1 VPASQEQ
8 KVDFLLKKIGY
19 SASKTGIAEDESAI
33 GINTN
38 TAKTPFEEGIPSP
51 LIIPSTNILSDSSFI
66 PTTPPGSDTAYV
78 KVYPTSSA
86 LRMTRDSTVGTSTRS
101 YIAYTTYNDT
111 SSARL
116 TNWIDTQFGASYI
129 IKVFK
134 DDPTVATNE
143 LQQAGGGNGT
153 DGWFFDYSSGV
164 LNFNGNALPSGISAT
179 NIYIV
184 GYRYIGATGVQ
195 PPAGIGTFHD
205 LVVSNNLSVG
215 GISTLSKEVGIGS
228 ALNVSG
234 ITTFKDDV
242 EFHGASGITSAFFDK
257 SDNSFKFI
265 DNVKA
270 KFGTNN
276 NLEIYHNPVNSYIA
290 NNSNNLYIT
299 NTDGE
304 IFIQAKAGEDS
315 IICHDDGAVQL
326 YHDNVL
332 KCQTRDFGFSI
343 FQDLNISNNLDVSGV
358 STFTGTIDANG
369 IIEATAGQNKIPSL
383 YQNFSDL
390 PNAGTYHGMFAHV
403 HALGRG
409 YFAHGG
415 AWYELVN
422 KESNG
427 VVGTG
432 TEKYNL
438 GFTDTVNLKVTGIT
452 TLGSIGISTGII
464 SGPAVTY
471 IDPAA
476 VGDNTGTVVIKGDLQ
491 IDGTQTTVNSS
502 TMTVSDK
509 NIEMAV
515 GAAND
520 AAADGGGI
528 TVKSGDGDKTWRW
541 LDGTD
546 SWTSSEHIRIAAG
559 KVFGFDDDPNTY
571 IHRPAA
577 DTIAFTNGGSE
588 RLRITSSQTRIGSQ
602 AATDTTSYEIQLSG
616 AANNDAI
623 LSLYNP
629 TTNNGEG
636 IQQGFF
642 FKNSN
647 NTVTEFA
654 RIESTAIET
663 TAATAKGDLRF
674 HTRSGSAGLSNA
686 SERLRIT
693 SAGNVGIGTTNIE
706 APFQVA
712 GENSQGLVALFGHHD
727 FIDDSRY
734 NYRDA
739 TIGLLGQK
747 VTGVSTGAGVQYTT
761 RNLEA
766 TNWHH
771 GYTTFDQ
778 LGHFHIGLGG
788 FGTTSATDKITILSN
803 GAVGLGTTNPSVR
816 FEVLGD
822 SNLKGNLNV
831 TGVSTFTGAIDAN
844 GNLDVDGQ
852 TDLDDLSV
860 AGVSTFSGEIKV
872 TAGNSLILNS
882 NTSAPVIKIQ
892 GDGPN
897 FIRFASDAA
906 GTVDADSID
915 IVYRASPNT
924 LVLERSSDA
933 TGLLSIDADDG
944 QVVVSNNL
952 NVTGNADVDGQTDLD
967 DLAVS
972 GISTFTGN
980 INANGNIVGDN
991 STAITGI
998 ANVTGQNVNSLK
1010 LLNVGYVGNT
1020 TTIFNTSFLHFSDQ
1034 NVPAFGSGGNF
1045 TTLASVSGLNLIF
1058 DSNNNDNNG
1067 LVIGSGSTNT
1077 SLMTTHMV
1085 VSHVGKVGIGSA
1097 IPQATLD
1104 VNGRSELDNVN
1115 IAETL
1120 NVVGVSTFSDD
1131 VTFTTANGNNVVLDK
1146 STNGLDFG
1154 DNVSLRFGASNDLAI
1169 YHDQSVSRILDT
1181 YGHLLLNSN
1190 IIELKS
1196 NTGNK
1201 SYFLA
1206 GNQSPTKLFYD
1217 GNEKFATS
1225 GVGVTVTGLTDT
1237 DTLTTGN
1244 ATFTGTISAGSTTGT
1259 DGYYLQS
1266 VGTGVT
1272 WAQFPTMRTNQTF
1285 TATAD
1290 QTTFSFNY
1298 NVGFVD
1304 VFVNGVKLPTSEFT
1318 ASNGSSV
1325 ILDDGCFVN
1334 DTVELISYNTV
1345 PSSGSGAQTLNQ
1357 LDNVTITGVPV
1368 IGETLQHNGSAFV
1381 NDYTPSATTTSTSQ
1395 TAILSLAIATYR
1407 SVEYTVQITEGTKY
1421 HVTKILAIHDGT
1433 NVSFNE
1439 YGTLFTTSS
1448 LATFALDVN
1457 SGSMRLLATP
1467 ASTNSTVFKV
1477 KFNAIKV

>member
-1 VPASQEQ
+1 MPASQEQ

-33 GINTN
+33 GLSTN
-38 TAKTPFEEGIPSP
+38 TAKAPFEEGIPSP

-66 PTTPPGSDTAYV
+66 PTTPPVSDTAYV
-78 KVYPTSSA
+78 KVYPTTSA
-86 LRMTRDSTVGTSTRS
+86 LRMTRDSTVGTATRT

-116 TNWIDTQFGASYI
+116 TNWIDTQFGSSYI
-129 IKVFK
+129 LKVFK
-134 DDPTVATNE
+134 DDPTVPANE
-143 LQQAGGGNGT
+143 LQQAGAGGGT

-326 YHDNVL
+326 YHDNAL

-343 FQDLNISNNLDVSGV
+343 FQDLRVSNNLDVSGV
-358 STFTGTIDANG
+358 STFTGNIDANG

-464 SGPAVTY
+464 SGPSVTY

-491 IDGTQTTVNSS
+491 VDGTQTIVNSS
-502 TMTVSDK
+502 TMTVTDK

-541 LDGTD
+541 LNGTD
-546 SWTSSEHIRIAAG
+546 SWTSSEHIRIPDG
-559 KVFGFDDDPNTY
+559 KVFGFASDTNTY

-577 DTIAFTNGGSE
+577 DVIAFTTNAEE
-588 RLRITSSQTRIGSQ
+588 RLRI
-602 AATDTTSYEIQLSG
+602 
-616 AANNDAI
+616 NN
-623 LSLYNP
+623 
-629 TTNNGEG
+629 
-636 IQQGFF
+636 
-642 FKNSN
+642 
-647 NTVTEFA
+647 V
-654 RIESTAIET
+654 
-663 TAATAKGDLRF
+663 GD
-674 HTRSGSAGLSNA
+674 
-686 SERLRIT
+686 
-693 SAGNVGIGTTNIE
+693 VGIGTTNPQMKLVVSTDGNGIE
-706 APFQVA
+706 FNPKVGGTNDNRILSYDRVANVRRGLEIDAQSFEYRKDLETRLKILSDGKVGIGTDNPGALLHLKGTGGNTSGIRFENGA
-712 GENSQGLVALFGHHD
+712 GESLNMFFAGDNSNSQFSLNYGGTGQNDIIFTHD
-727 FIDDSRY
+727 GNI
-734 NYRDA
+734 
-739 TIGLLGQK
+739 I
-747 VTGVSTGAGVQYTT
+747 
-761 RNLEA
+761 
-766 TNWHH
+766 TNQLH
-771 GYTTFDQ
+771 G
-778 LGHFHIGLGG
+778 GLGI
-788 FGTTSATDKITILSN
+788 GTY
-803 GAVGLGTTNPSVR
+803 NPSGKL
-816 FEVLGD
+816 EVLGD

-831 TGVSTFTGAIDAN
+831 TGVTTFTGISTFSSTIVSQKSVQIEENLNVTGITTFNGAIILPPGTGGNFGNINIAVTGNNEIDTDS
-844 GNLDVDGQ
+844 GNLIIDSAGGTINIDDGL
-852 TDLDDLSV
+852 TV
-860 AGVSTFSGEIKV
+860 AGVSTF
-872 TAGNSLILNS
+872 
-882 NTSAPVIKIQ
+882 
-892 GDGPN
+892 
-897 FIRFASDAA
+897 
-906 GTVDADSID
+906 
-915 IVYRASPNT
+915 
-924 LVLERSSDA
+924 
-933 TGLLSIDADDG
+933 
-944 QVVVSNNL
+944 
-952 NVTGNADVDGQTDLD
+952 
-967 DLAVS
+967 
-972 GISTFTGN
+972 TGN
-980 INANGNIVGDN
+980 IVATGNIAANGNINGDN
-991 STAITGI
+991 ATEITGI
-998 ANVTGQNVNSLK
+998 SKVIGSGAAALTLENVH
-1010 LLNVGYVGNT
+1010 YVGRSSGSYAG
-1020 TTIFNTSFLHFSDQ
+1020 SFLHFNDQ
-1034 NVPAFGSGGNF
+1034 NIPSFGGGGNF
-1045 TTLASVSGLNLIF
+1045 TTLASISGLNLIY
-1058 DSNNNDNNG
+1058 DTNNNDNNG

-1085 VSHVGKVGIGSA
+1085 VSHQGRVGIGST
-1097 IPQATLD
+1097 IPTSILD

-1120 NVVGVSTFSDD
+1120 NVVGVSTFTGAIDANGDLD
-1131 VTFTTANGNNVVLDK
+1131 VDGRSELDNVNIAETLNVVGISTLSKEVGIGSALNVAGVSTFTGAINANSNLT
-1146 STNGLDFG
+1146 TNGTLLISSVAPILKFTETDNSKNYFIVG
-1154 DNVSLRFGASNDLAI
+1154 DSNSL
-1169 YHDQSVSRILDT
+1169 SVRMDNTGGGNIIQKW
-1181 YGHLLLNSN
+1181 NSN
-1190 IIELKS
+1190 GTHS
-1196 NTGNK
+1196 FYNK
-1201 SYFLA
+1201 VFF
-1206 GNQSPTKLFYD
+1206 ND
-1217 GNEKFATS
+1217 DID
-1225 GVGVTVTGLTDT
+1225 VTGLTET

-1266 VGTGVT
+1266 TGVGVT
-1272 WAQFPTMRTNQTF
+1272 WAQFPTMRTNQVF

-1290 QTTFSFNY
+1290 QTTFSFSY
-1298 NVGFVD
+1298 NVGFLD

-1395 TAILSLAIATYR
+1395 TAILSLATATYR

-1457 SGSMRLLATP
+1457 SGNMRLLATP

-1477 KFNAIKV
+1477 KFTGIKV